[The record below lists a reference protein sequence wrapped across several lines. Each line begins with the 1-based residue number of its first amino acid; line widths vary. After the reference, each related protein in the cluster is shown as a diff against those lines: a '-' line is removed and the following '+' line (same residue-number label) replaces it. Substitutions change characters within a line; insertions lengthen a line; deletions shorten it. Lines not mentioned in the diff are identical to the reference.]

1 MAINVARPGT
11 AIDGN
16 SLTGAVITSTTY
28 GSGSPGV
35 KFYLKVTDAQFRGS
49 IPVVE
54 TTGSGE
60 ARVRYQHAAFAYFDI
75 TLRGVMLG
83 DAAVNLASLTQQ
95 IDATDGETDILLDFK
110 FSGDDDHDFTN
121 MKVVVTNVEIQ
132 WDAKLPV
139 VGVALQMKSMLAP
152 NKGLEGD
159 LA

>member
-1 MAINVARPGT
+1 MSINVARPGT
-11 AIDGN
+11 ALDGN
-16 SLTGAVITSTTY
+16 SLTGAIITSTAPAGAAGT
-28 GSGSPGV
+28 

-49 IPVVE
+49 VPVVE

-60 ARVRYQHAAFAYFDI
+60 ARVRYQHGDLPYYDI

-83 DAAVNLASLTQQ
+83 DAAINLAALTEQ
-95 IDATDGETDILLDFK
+95 IDPADGETDITLNFK
-110 FSGDDDHDFTN
+110 FSGHSTHDFTN
-121 MKVVVTNVEIQ
+121 MKVVVTNVEIS

-139 VGVALQMKSMLAP
+139 VGVAMQMKSMLAT